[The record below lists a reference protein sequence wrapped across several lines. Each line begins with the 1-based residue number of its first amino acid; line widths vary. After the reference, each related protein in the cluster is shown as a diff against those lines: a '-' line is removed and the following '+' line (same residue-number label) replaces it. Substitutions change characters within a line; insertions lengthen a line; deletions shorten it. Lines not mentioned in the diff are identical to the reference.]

1 MEFAYKMDGMIIK
14 SPKGETF
21 DMPAWQDCGW
31 RRITCEKESCPMC
44 GRQKKHRQKCLNRG
58 LDPDSMEAAMD
69 CVQETFSEVGDML
82 RTDAARF
89 GVDLNNL
96 EDVKETEPPS
106 MESYQ
111 ICAKVM
117 KWRDAVYNLF
127 GEAESWGDGWQN
139 SEAGQDLSWYANL
152 LPVKLY
158 RALCAKWEM
167 KNDDRGAWVDYIY
180 TKYAVEEI
188 LKIIKNSLVSLR
200 GELNCRQMNFMFLQ
214 SELAEVAK
222 DIEKELG

>member
-1 MEFAYKMDGMIIK
+1 MIIK
-14 SPKGETF
+14 NPKGETF

-31 RRITCEKESCPMC
+31 LRITCEQESCPMC

-58 LDPDSMEAAMD
+58 LDPDSIEAAMD
-69 CVQETFSEVGDML
+69 CVQETFSEVHDML

-106 MESYQ
+106 MESYK

-117 KWRDAVYNLF
+117 AWRDAVYNLF
-127 GEAESWGDGWQN
+127 GEAESWGDGWQKT
-139 SEAGQDLSWYANL
+139 EPGQDLGWYANL
-152 LPVKLY
+152 LPVKLH
-158 RALCAKWEM
+158 RALSARREM
-167 KNDDRGAWVDYIY
+167 NNNDSDAWVDYIY

-188 LKIIKNSLVSLR
+188 LKILKNSLVSLR
-200 GELNCRQMNFMFLQ
+200 GESNCRQMNFMFLQ
-214 SELAEVAK
+214 SELAEAAK
-222 DIEKELG
+222 EIEKELR